1 MKEYDFRRY
10 IESKILLNSNQIYF
24 CNRFDS
30 SPFYEPTYESKFSM
44 IDYIIDG
51 YNIKLTQNSGIH
63 NYLMV
68 PRRLFGKRK
77 IRPISSNYFDLIL
90 EKIGN

>member
-10 IESKILLNSNQIYF
+10 IQSKILLNLTGFIFTTNLIHPLF
-24 CNRFDS
+24 TNL
-30 SPFYEPTYESKFSM
+30 YESKFSM

-51 YNIKLTQNSGIH
+51 YNVELIQNSH
-63 NYLMV
+63 SQ
-68 PRRLFGKRK
+68 LFNGSEIIWEEK